1 MAVTVIVTV
10 SDAFGQTLEG
20 VPLSVLD
27 NTSNSCDGSKSS
39 FTLNGTTDGSGN
51 YTFNL
56 SNMHWYDCSGNNVLT
71 IKFAGNSSYYPATK
85 SKTITSSSN
94 NSTVSIGM
102 TLQSIPVYSGGSG
115 GGGTGTPTGGTNTYL
130 AQLESDMSN
139 GWNSFV
145 SAVQSDLEII
155 GIIAA
160 LVAVIAILAY
170 IFRAKTDIAGSIAG
184 GMMP

>member
-56 SNMHWYDCSGNNVLT
+56 SDMHWYDCSGNNVLT

-102 TLQSIPVYSGGSG
+102 TLQSIPVYSGG
-115 GGGTGTPTGGTNTYL
+115 GTTGHGTVTGGTNTIL

-139 GWNSFV
+139 GWNSFI

-170 IFRAKTDIAGSIAG
+170 IFRAKTDVAGSIAG
-184 GMMP
+184 GLMP